1 MRVCVVAQE
10 ETVPYLE
17 AILTNLTNIL
27 NAICR
32 VSFRNYKIF
41 LKKYFK
47 CINNLEPFKTPFQSL
62 FV

>member
-32 VSFRNYKIF
+32 VSYINYKII
-41 LKKYFK
+41 LKKHLKF
-47 CINNLEPFKTPFQSL
+47 INNLEPFKTTFQSL